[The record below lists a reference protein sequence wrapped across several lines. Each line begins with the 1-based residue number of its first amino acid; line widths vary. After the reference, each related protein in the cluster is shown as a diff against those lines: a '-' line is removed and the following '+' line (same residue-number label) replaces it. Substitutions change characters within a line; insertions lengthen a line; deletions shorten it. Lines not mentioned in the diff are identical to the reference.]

1 MPASAQT
8 VDAAASVP
16 PAPVAAPIPDPGV
29 DAFYAAR
36 YQAPIWLK
44 DDGTRAAATAFASA
58 LRESILKE
66 MPEAGD
72 YAARVDAAIAA
83 KDDKT
88 ISAAWVRYVNAL
100 NQPIEG
106 MNYGDPALAPKTQSA
121 AAILAKAALAP
132 SLVDHVRQTGAINS
146 LYAALRQA
154 ALAQGAAGD
163 PHVQKTLERLRII
176 PATGRALLVD
186 IANAQLMLLE
196 DGNVVDTMKVIV
208 GKPEHPTPLL
218 AGTIHYV
225 TFNPYWHIPQDVAQ
239 KSVAK
244 LVLKRGVSYLKA
256 ARYETVGDFDKNENP
271 IDPASVDWKA
281 VEEGTAQVHIRQL
294 SGPNNMMGAMKFGF
308 VNDYGI
314 FLHDTPRK
322 KLFEKAKRNL
332 SLGCVRVERPE
343 RLAQWLLGRDPV
355 APNADVEQHV
365 QVDKG
370 VPIYLTYLTARPD
383 GDKIAYADDVYGWD
397 TPGIIPAAQVAS
409 SGGDSKAQ

>member
-1 MPASAQT
+1 MS
-8 VDAAASVP
+8 
-16 PAPVAAPIPDPGV
+16 DPGV

-44 DDGTRAAATAFASA
+44 DESTRLGATAFAAA
-58 LRESILKE
+58 LRESILKDL
-66 MPEAGD
+66 PDAGVF
-72 YAARVDAAIAA
+72 AARVEAAITAN
-83 KDDKT
+83 DDKT
-88 ISAAWVRYVNAL
+88 ISVAWVRYVHAL
-100 NQPIEG
+100 NQPVEG
-106 MNYGDPALAPKTQSA
+106 MNYGDPALAPKTQPA

-132 SLVDHVRQTGAINS
+132 SLADYVRQTAAINPF
-146 LYAALRQA
+146 YAALRQA
-154 ALAQGAAGD
+154 AVAQGATAD
-163 PHVQKTLERLRII
+163 PHVQKTLERLRIV
-176 PATGRALLVD
+176 PSAGRAILVD
-186 IANAQLMLLE
+186 VANAQLMLLE
-196 DGNVVDTMKVIV
+196 DGKVVDTMKVIV

-218 AGTIHYV
+218 VGTIHYV
-225 TFNPYWHIPQDVAQ
+225 TFNPYWHIPQDVAR

-271 IDPASVDWKA
+271 IDPTSVDWKA
-281 VEEGTAQVHIRQL
+281 VEAGTVQVHIRQL

-322 KLFEKAKRNL
+322 KLFDKTKRNL

-343 RLAQWLLGRDPV
+343 RLAEWLLGRDPV

-365 QVDKG
+365 QIDKG

-397 TPGIIPAAQVAS
+397 KQGVVPVAQVA
-409 SGGDSKAQ
+409 GGVGGAEAQ